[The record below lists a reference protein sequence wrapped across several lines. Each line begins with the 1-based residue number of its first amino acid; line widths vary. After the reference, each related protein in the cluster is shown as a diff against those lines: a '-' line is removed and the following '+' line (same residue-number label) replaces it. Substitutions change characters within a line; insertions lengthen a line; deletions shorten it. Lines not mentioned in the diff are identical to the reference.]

1 MRDRVSILIAITLL
15 ALTTHAQNW
24 PQWRGPD
31 YNGVV
36 TSGKYPAKF
45 SAESDLLW
53 KAALPGKGG
62 STPMVWGERIVITS
76 GVGEGSE
83 GLDGAICFDWSGQ
96 QLWVTKLGP
105 QVPGKHRSASGSCPS
120 ATSDGKRI
128 FVYFKSGT
136 LAALDFEGQVLWSTN
151 LQERYGKNTLWWDLG
166 TSPVLANGNVV
177 VAVMQSESSYIAA
190 FDQATGQEA
199 WKVERNFTCAEESDQ
214 SYTTP
219 IVYQEGAR
227 TMLLVWGADHLTGHD
242 AATGKMIWQCGG
254 FNPEN
259 KKAWRVISSP
269 FIYNNIAVVPYGRDQ
284 WVAGV
289 KLGGSGDVT
298 ATHRLWEKQ
307 GVGTDGAT
315 PTGRDGQAYIVNY
328 KGKVWSLDV
337 LTGREIWKSDLPQG
351 KGMFYSSP
359 ILFEDK
365 LYFCREKG
373 SLYVC
378 QITPSGLELLSETQL
393 DDQFVATPV
402 LVQDKILLRGDKF
415 LYCIGRK

>member
-1 MRDRVSILIAITLL
+1 MTERLSIFTAIILL
-15 ALTTHAQNW
+15 VLTTRAQNW

-36 TSGKYPAKF
+36 TSGTYPAKF
-45 SAESDLLW
+45 STESDLLW
-53 KAALPGKGG
+53 KAPLPGKGS
-62 STPMVWGERIVITS
+62 STPMVWQDRIVITS

-83 GLDGAICFDWSGQ
+83 GVDGALCFDWSGK
-96 QLWVTKLGP
+96 QLWIVKFGP

-166 TSPVLANGNVV
+166 TSPVLVNGNVV
-177 VAVMQSESSYIAA
+177 VAVMQSGFSYIVALN
-190 FDQATGQEA
+190 QATGKEV

-219 IVYQEGAR
+219 IVYQEGER
-227 TMLLVWGADHLTGHD
+227 TMLLIWGADHLTGHD
-242 AATGKMIWQCGG
+242 AATGEMIWQCGG

-259 KKAWRVISSP
+259 KKAWRVIASP
-269 FIYNNIAVVPYGRDQ
+269 LIDNNIAVVPYGREQ

-298 ATHRLWEKQ
+298 ATHRLWEKR
-307 GVGTDGAT
+307 GINTDVRNDMLK
-315 PTGRDGQAYIVNY
+315 PH
-328 KGKVWSLDV
+328 
-337 LTGREIWKSDLPQG
+337 E
-351 KGMFYSSP
+351 
-359 ILFEDK
+359 
-365 LYFCREKG
+365 C
-373 SLYVC
+373 
-378 QITPSGLELLSETQL
+378 
-393 DDQFVATPV
+393 
-402 LVQDKILLRGDKF
+402 
-415 LYCIGRK
+415 